1 MFILFGSVIL
11 LLGINSKKIIIS
23 IKSGS
28 LEKKK
33 KKCCMQTFPPQECEL
48 HGERNYIRFFFFLLT
63 AVTPVIKQ
71 NQA

>member
-33 KKCCMQTFPPQECEL
+33 KVLHANIPPT
-48 HGERNYIRFFFFLLT
+48 GM
-63 AVTPVIKQ
+63 
-71 NQA
+71 

>member
-11 LLGINSKKIIIS
+11 LLGINSKKIIIY
-23 IKSGS
+23 IKNGS

-33 KKCCMQTFPPQECEL
+33 ISAACKHSP
-48 HGERNYIRFFFFLLT
+48 HRNVSSMEGGIISDFFFLLT

>member
-11 LLGINSKKIIIS
+11 LLGINSKIIIY
-23 IKSGS
+23 IKSAS
-28 LEKKK
+28 LEKKISAASK
-33 KKCCMQTFPPQECEL
+33 HSP
-48 HGERNYIRFFFFLLT
+48 HRNVSSMEGGIIPLFFFFLLT